1 MPFDQGSVTFRICY
15 LPEPLP
21 EDFLQRFA
29 ALAAPRLQQ
38 VQDEPVW
45 GWVSGRH
52 LLEDRIDEE
61 TCKLGPYYHICLRQA
76 ERKIPASLLNA
87 ECRIIEL
94 NRMAEADLERLPRKE
109 KQSIKAEVR
118 ERLLPDMPP
127 QISGSYIVLDK
138 SENYMYTS
146 ATSPRQMDLLLGFF
160 NKTLGFEP
168 IPLTLENIA
177 DDILGINSHQIPLFN
192 LSPDLPDTGDTGTL
206 GENFLTWLW
215 YYQESNHGVLPRSQM
230 GEFSFLLDGPL
241 VLVAEGNGALE
252 SNIRKG
258 APTISAEAKAALRVG
273 KKLRR
278 AKLIFAR
285 NQGEEW
291 SFTLDVND
299 FIVKGLKLPEGE
311 NMDRIGIFEERM
323 ENIYIVRTLLFAL
336 FQRYLKELSDTQKAE
351 QYRQNAK
358 TWIAESEAK

>member
-1 MPFDQGSVTFRICY
+1 MSFDQGSVSFRICY

-21 EDFLQRFA
+21 EDFLERFA
-29 ALAAPRLQQ
+29 AMAAGPLQD
-38 VQDEPVW
+38 VKDEPAW

-61 TCKLGPYYHICLRQA
+61 TCKLGAYYHLCLRQA
-76 ERKIPASLLNA
+76 ERKIPTSLLNA

-94 NRMAEADLERLPRKE
+94 NRMAESGLERLPRKE
-109 KQSIKAEVR
+109 KKDIKAEVQ
-118 ERLLPDMPP
+118 ERLLPEMPP
-127 QISGSYIVLDK
+127 QISGIDVVLDK
-138 SENYMYTS
+138 NENYIYTS
-146 ATSPRQMDLLLGFF
+146 ACSPRQMDLLLGFF

-168 IPLTLENIA
+168 IPLSLENLA
-177 DDILGINSHQIPLFN
+177 DDILEINAHQVPLFN
-192 LSPDLPDTGDTGTL
+192 LSPDLPDAGDTGTL

-215 YYQESNHGVLPRSQM
+215 YYQESNHGQLPPSQM

-241 VLVAEGNGALE
+241 QLVAEGNGALE

-258 APTISAEAKAALRVG
+258 APTISAEAKAALQVG

-278 AKLIFAR
+278 AKLVFAR

-299 FIVKGLKLPEGE
+299 FVFKSAKLPEGE
-311 NMDRIGIFEERM
+311 SMDRIGIFEERM
-323 ENIYIVRTLLFAL
+323 ENLYILRSLMFAI
-336 FQRYLKELSDTQKAE
+336 FQRYLKELSDAQKAQKYQE
-351 QYRQNAK
+351 NAK
-358 TWIAESEAK
+358 KWIAKREAR